1 MQKYL
6 FLTGATG
13 LLGRYL
19 VRDLL
24 VRGRHLALLARGSHH
39 ETAQQRIESIISYWE
54 TELNRPLPRPVVLE
68 GDICQAGLGLSA
80 SDQKWVEQ
88 HCDEVVHSAASLTF
102 HADGSGEPWNSN
114 FGGTEN
120 VLQLMRKARLTRL
133 HYVSTAYV
141 CGLREGR
148 IMESDLDHGQTFRN
162 DYEQSKLPAE
172 KLVRQA
178 DFLDSLTVYRP
189 AVIAGDSV
197 TGYTSAYH
205 GIYLYLRLM
214 ALLVPRQPL
223 GPDGKRQTPCRVR
236 LHGDETRNVITVDWV
251 SAIMTHLIMTP
262 SAHGKTF
269 HMAPAQPLTAKELI
283 NAGYTFFNSS
293 GIEWVGDRE
302 IDPATYNAFEAE
314 IIPAMNMYENYQRTD
329 PVFDC
334 TNLLEHAGHIPCPA
348 ITEKVIH
355 RFIEFGQQDRWGK
368 RRQRAVQ
375 ADCSMYE
382 NLRLIAVDSETFS
395 RDYRPLVG
403 LDILGPGGGQW
414 TLGVN
419 AAGKLA
425 SNLGLDFATPSLIR
439 LAMDDFKNLI
449 QALHNS
455 GAFEA
460 GNKHVSSGANGLLEA
475 ACIPS
480 LAFLAK

>member
-1 MQKYL
+1 MQKYI

-24 VRGRHLALLARGSHH
+24 LRGRQLALLARGSHGQ
-39 ETAQQRIESIISYWE
+39 TAQQRIEALISYWE
-54 TELNRPLPRPVVLE
+54 VELNRPLPRPVVLE
-68 GDICQAGLGLSA
+68 GDICQPSLGLSA
-80 SDQKWVEQ
+80 SHQKWVEQ

-114 FGGTEN
+114 YKGTEH
-120 VLQLMRKARLTRL
+120 VLNLMRRVGLKRL

-148 IMESDLDHGQTFRN
+148 IMESDLDHGQAFRN

-178 DFLDSLTVYRP
+178 EFLESLTVYRP

-197 TGYTSAYH
+197 TGFTSTYH

-214 ALLVPRQPL
+214 SLLVPRQPL

-236 LHGDETRNVITVDWV
+236 LRGDETRNVITVDWV
-251 SAIMTHLIMTP
+251 SAVMTHLIMTP

-293 GIEWVGDRE
+293 GIEWVGDQE

-329 PVFDC
+329 PEFDC

-348 ITEKVIH
+348 ITEEVIH

-368 RRQRAVQ
+368 RRARASQ
-375 ADCSMYE
+375 ADVAMHE
-382 NLRLIAVDSETFS
+382 NLSLIAVDSETFS

-419 AAGKLA
+419 SAGELA
-425 SNLGLDFATPSLIR
+425 SNLGLDCATPSLIR
-439 LAMDDFKNLI
+439 LPMDDFKILI
-449 QALHNS
+449 QALHKS
-455 GAFEA
+455 GAFDA
-460 GNKHVSSGANGLLEA
+460 DRNPVSMGTQGVLEA

-480 LAFLAK
+480 LAFLVR